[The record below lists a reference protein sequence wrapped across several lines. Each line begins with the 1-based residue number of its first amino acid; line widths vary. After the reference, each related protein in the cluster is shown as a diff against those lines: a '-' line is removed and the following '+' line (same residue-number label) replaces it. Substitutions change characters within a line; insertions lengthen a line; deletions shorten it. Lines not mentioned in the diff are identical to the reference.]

1 MPFATTR
8 AAIAAMGTTLTP
20 DMLGAVR
27 GLFDASQQALA
38 RRMPVRAAD
47 CAYGSYER
55 QRLDIYAAPD
65 AQDAPVLVFVHGG
78 GFLRGDKGNDA
89 ADGWPNAAVG
99 RMAAEAGMVG
109 VVINY
114 RLAPDHTWPAGS
126 EDVLAALDWLVGN
139 VAQHGG
145 DPNRIVLM
153 GTSAGAVHVAGAI
166 RLRPG
171 LAIRGAV
178 LLSGL
183 YGHTPLDPRDM
194 AYYGPQ
200 DRQAERAPGQ
210 ALAETAIPLLVAV
223 AEFDPTRF
231 QAEFL
236 GLMQARLDC
245 HGTMPRGYVASGHNH
260 YSMAMHLGSEDR
272 RLADEILDFV
282 RETCA

>member
-38 RRMPVRAAD
+38 RRMPVHAAD
-47 CAYGSYER
+47 CAYGSHER
-55 QRLDIYAAPD
+55 HRLDIYTAPD
-65 AQDAPVLVFVHGG
+65 AQHAPVLVFVHGG

-171 LAIRGAV
+171 LAIPGAR
-178 LLSGL
+178 S
-183 YGHTPLDPRDM
+183 
-194 AYYGPQ
+194 A
-200 DRQAERAPGQ
+200 
-210 ALAETAIPLLVAV
+210 
-223 AEFDPTRF
+223 
-231 QAEFL
+231 
-236 GLMQARLDC
+236 
-245 HGTMPRGYVASGHNH
+245 
-260 YSMAMHLGSEDR
+260 
-272 RLADEILDFV
+272 
-282 RETCA
+282 